1 MRVSFGPEY
10 FDPVHDR
17 VSGSLEPLTALTTAD
32 SVTEAEYIAA
42 SGAAKEAVWMRKFIG
57 ELDVVPSIVNPVDL
71 HCDNNGAIA
80 QAKELRSQEASKHVL
95 RKFHLIREIITRGD
109 VAICKVHT
117 DKNIADPLTKPLS
130 QAKNDGHTKAMGLQ
144 SMSV

>member
-1 MRVSFGPEY
+1 
-10 FDPVHDR
+10 
-17 VSGSLEPLTALTTAD
+17 
-32 SVTEAEYIAA
+32 
-42 SGAAKEAVWMRKFIG
+42 MRKFIG

-80 QAKELRSQEASKHVL
+80 QAKELRSQEESKHVL